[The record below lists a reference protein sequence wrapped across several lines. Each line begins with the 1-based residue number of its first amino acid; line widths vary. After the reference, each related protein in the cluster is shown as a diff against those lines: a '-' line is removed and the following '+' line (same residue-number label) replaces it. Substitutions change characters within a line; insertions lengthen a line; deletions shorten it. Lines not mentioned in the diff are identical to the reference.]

1 MKRKRVP
8 TRNPVLAPLQRW
20 PRHLRPETPYRH
32 SPCPRSYSASS
43 ASACEEASVQVLG
56 LHTAGLTNP
65 PLYLESRSHQDRALL
80 NDLHPPRES
89 GGRRGRVSSSKVVW
103 ARDCPTRRGTNGIV
117 PLSVVRVEFIASSLL
132 SSLRRGNDDGESVP
146 HFGSS
151 LRWDTSDRGARKKG
165 TKGEQRVAAS
175 ARNTPG
181 GGSSLRLEEPGDRS
195 VHRRPPTRTEGV
207 QRRRCEGVSDGG
219 FDGFGLSDSS
229 APCPEPLGELRRAS
243 RTLFVCCGTT
253 NSEFSGSG
261 CLGTLAATSPVREAI
276 PALLAVLEILFGF
289 FRFRGG

>member
-1 MKRKRVP
+1 MKSRRVP
-8 TRNPVLAPLQRW
+8 ARSPVLAPLGCW
-20 PRHLRPETPYRH
+20 PHHLQPETLG
-32 SPCPRSYSASS
+32 SRSYSASS
-43 ASACEEASVQVLG
+43 ALACEEASAQVLG
-56 LHTAGLTNP
+56 LHIARLTNP
-65 PLYLESRSHQDRALL
+65 PLYRESRWHRGRALL
-80 NDLHPPRES
+80 NDLHPLKES
-89 GGRRGRVSSSKVVW
+89 GGRRGHVSSSRKVVW

-117 PLSVVRVEFIASSLL
+117 PLSGVRVEFIASSLR

-151 LRWDTSDRGARKKG
+151 LRWDTSHRGARKKG

-175 ARNTPG
+175 ARSTPG
-181 GGSSLRLEEPGDRS
+181 GGSSPRLEEPGDRS

-219 FDGFGLSDSS
+219 FDGFGLSDRL
-229 APCPEPLGELRRAS
+229 APCPGPLGELRRIS

-261 CLGTLAATSPVREAI
+261 CLGTLAATSPAREAI